1 MASLSVAARFR
12 GGPCHGPRRVYDA
25 KRPVARPCDL
35 PAGNEPNR
43 HNPAPQGLQG
53 KSTGAVP
60 FLTRQT
66 ASSAGRHGKTG
77 NGSNLSETNRGKHIN
92 DIAATVFPRRH
103 SSLRP
108 PSCGRTGRRTRT
120 AGKCPSTRKPER
132 RTTAGLLT
140 SSDRD
145 TFPTSTNVSG
155 RIARTCNGSYSYG
168 DSP

>member
-25 KRPVARPCDL
+25 KRPVGRLCDL

-77 NGSNLSETNRGKHIN
+77 NGSNLSETNRGKAYKRYRG
-92 DIAATVFPRRH
+92 DGFPKMPFL
-103 SSLRP
+103 SP
-108 PSCGRTGRRTRT
+108 PSLLRKNGASHANRR
-120 AGKCPSTRKPER
+120 
-132 RTTAGLLT
+132 
-140 SSDRD
+140 
-145 TFPTSTNVSG
+145 
-155 RIARTCNGSYSYG
+155 
-168 DSP
+168 